1 MEVLMAT
8 TTITVKDTEY
18 EVKDLPN
25 NIQQA
30 IAFYDESLERIRK
43 AEADLVVASSSSKW
57 LVSDITKLV
66 EAWLNKDDEE
76 SSEADETEADE
87 SSEEEVK

>member
-1 MEVLMAT
+1 MAT

-18 EVKDLPN
+18 EVTDLPN

-30 IAFYDESLERIRK
+30 IAFYDDSLERIRK

-57 LVSDITKLV
+57 LVSDITKMV
-66 EAWLNKDDEE
+66 EAWLNKDAEEDSAESDEA
-76 SSEADETEADE
+76 SDEAPA
-87 SSEEEVK
+87 EEEIK

>member
-1 MEVLMAT
+1 MAT

-30 IAFYDESLERIRK
+30 IAFYDESLDRIRK

-57 LVSDITKLV
+57 LVSDITKMV
-66 EAWLNKDDEE
+66 EAWLTKDDEASEE
-76 SSEADETEADE
+76 SVEAEEVEADEEE
-87 SSEEEVK
+87 SK